1 MKKQLLSLFAFV
13 LFAAALT
20 SCGAKKE
27 EKKDEAEATQAEAT
41 AQTCTYTYDK
51 AGTMVTWTAYKFTDK
66 TGVSGKFDQFDVA
79 GNTTGDSPKA
89 ILENLAFEIPV
100 QSVNSNEADRDAKI
114 KAQFFGTMI
123 ETEMLSGKIASIT
136 GDDSKGTLTFDLNM
150 NGQTKQIQGDY
161 TIDETGLVKIKAEM
175 DVLDWGAGDALAA
188 LNKVCE
194 ELHKGSDGVSKL
206 WPNVTLSIQS
216 QLKKEC
222 K

>member
-1 MKKQLLSLFAFV
+1 MKKQLLSFFAFALFAV
-13 LFAAALT
+13 VLT

-27 EKKDEAEATQAEAT
+27 EKKAEDEAAQAKAS

-51 AGTMVTWTAYKFTDK
+51 AGTMLTWTAYKFTDK

-114 KAQFFGTMI
+114 KAQFFGTMM
-123 ETEMLSGKIASIT
+123 ETEMLSGKIASVT
-136 GDDSKGTLTFDLNM
+136 GDDTKGTLTFDFNM
-150 NGQTKQIQGDY
+150 NGQTKQLQGDY

-175 DVLDWGAGDALAA
+175 DIMGWGAGDALAA

-194 ELHKGSDGVSKL
+194 ELHKGSDGISKL
-206 WPNVTLSIQS
+206 WPNVTISIQS